1 MWAFIGPHVPTD
13 ANLGQRNATSQSP
26 PLGTLFL
33 FQNQTLK
40 LLKQKSVWQDLP
52 DITTKTISSVADCI
66 VRAQEQGFGC

>member
-40 LLKQKSVWQDLP
+40 LLKQKSV
-52 DITTKTISSVADCI
+52 
-66 VRAQEQGFGC
+66 